1 MFTRLDGLLV
11 VSVGNCTRLKC
22 NQAGGWTIFNILRR
36 IEDSEPLWIL
46 ASVCDFVWVVG
57 DWKLST
63 PNTGV
68 VVWVVLVEW
77 IVKLAYG
84 CGNTAPVSAAPNSSH
99 PPVHWCP
106 LG

>member
-1 MFTRLDGLLV
+1 MIRTNEYEL
-11 VSVGNCTRLKC
+11 
-22 NQAGGWTIFNILRR
+22 IR
-36 IEDSEPLWIL
+36 IKSANKLCVQLWIV

-84 CGNTAPVSAAPNSSH
+84 CGNTAPVSAVANSSH